1 MSRKP
6 TFPHKILWNP
16 TRTRLSKQFK
26 PCRIPHL
33 LSEPS
38 SFWSLVLFSRF
49 AIQVGA
55 EATPLS
61 TSFLPLSLAPQGFAS
76 EEDRSREEV
85 VAKATLSDQG
95 RRRNKV
101 PLIHLLLLSC
111 RNSLRRKRDD
121 ATSFRSSS
129 PSLFFFRPTN
139 LLIAGSGKR
148 KQEQTMFDDLRRGFR
163 ENC

>member
-6 TFPHKILWNP
+6 AFPHKILWNP
-16 TRTRLSKQFK
+16 TRTRLPKYFK

-49 AIQVGA
+49 AIQVVA

-76 EEDRSREEV
+76 EEDRSREEEV
-85 VAKATLSDQG
+85 VAKATLSDHG

-101 PLIHLLLLSC
+101 PLIHLFLLSC

-121 ATSFRSSS
+121 AHILPLLLRFPGFFSSNQ
-129 PSLFFFRPTN
+129 LADCRIWKKETRTDYVRRPA
-139 LLIAGSGKR
+139 AGI
-148 KQEQTMFDDLRRGFR
+148 
-163 ENC
+163 